1 MSAVDA
7 CPEHTERTQRRNL
20 RYCFSFKHH
29 GGSRDAAQWVSD
41 LTHEDEFAIFDEADR
56 HDISDDKG
64 NLYGVRRDAALNL
77 EEIGTFGEQIA
88 KFWEA
93 DLNVPW
99 HGFPL
104 WHLKGPGPGGRATEF
119 VSKDVLVRMV
129 REGLLLPVQR
139 KRLQKGDRV

>member
-1 MSAVDA
+1 MSGVDA
-7 CPEHTERTQRRNL
+7 CPEHTERTRRRTL

-29 GGSRDAAQWVSD
+29 GGSRDAAQWVAD
-41 LTHEDEFAIFDEADR
+41 LGHDDEFAIFDEADW

-104 WHLKGPGPGGRATEF
+104 WHLKGPGPGGRVTEF
-119 VSKDVLVRMV
+119 VSKDVLDRMV
-129 REGLLLPVQR
+129 QAGLISLRQYN
-139 KRLQKGDRV
+139 RLKKGNSA